1 MRRGVICHGMNKKGF
16 KMDIVE
22 RIIEEL
28 KSIPESAQ
36 AEVLDFVEY
45 LKSKKVRKDE
55 DSEWSRFSLDSAMR
69 GIEEEP
75 SPYGVEDIIEINQ
88 RHSNW
93 PVGCRT

>member
-1 MRRGVICHGMNKKGF
+1 
-16 KMDIVE
+16 MDIVE

-28 KSIPESAQ
+28 KSIPESSQ

-45 LKSKKVRKDE
+45 LKSKKRRKEE

-75 SPYGVEDIIEINQ
+75 SPYGIKDIKEKF
-88 RHSNW
+88 S
-93 PVGCRT
+93 